1 MSPSNLFIQE
11 FSMTN
16 AISWDICGID
26 MFYFYIENELK
37 NNFSKF
43 FCLRCASKITKS
55 IKEMK
60 DKYNFFFRYYDK
72 DMDILFKRIEWK
84 LSDPTFVDCG
94 TQQALLIKG
103 IWPTVR
109 LKEDLVEE
117 GQEVLFY
124 TKKPINREDGE
135 SERNK

>member
-1 MSPSNLFIQE
+1 M
-11 FSMTN
+11 
-16 AISWDICGID
+16 
-26 MFYFYIENELK
+26 
-37 NNFSKF
+37 
-43 FCLRCASKITKS
+43 
-55 IKEMK
+55 
-60 DKYNFFFRYYDK
+60 
-72 DMDILFKRIEWK
+72 
-84 LSDPTFVDCG
+84 DCG

-103 IWPTVR
+103 NWPTVR